1 MTVNMESQSP
11 FIQSCARTIQEPWE
25 TKADN
30 IITTVEKT
38 HTRKS
43 SSTPAFTITWSEEDL
58 DKEIEKLDSWKPGRG
73 EWLILGCLTEM
84 SLVVALDATIVVPV
98 LPVRFLMTRLQS
110 MLSSFHAYMKLNSQ

>member
-11 FIQSCARTIQEPWE
+11 FTQSSVSTIEESREAE
-25 TKADN
+25 TDN
-30 IITTVEKT
+30 IITVEKM

-58 DKEIEKLDSWKPGRG
+58 DKELEKLDSWKPRRG

-98 LPVRFLMTRLQS
+98 LPVRSFMTRLRS
-110 MLSSFHAYMKLNSQ
+110 MLSSFHAYTKLNSQ